1 LVSITP
7 APFAAIQIDITGDST
22 GYVAG
27 VIPNDAKGDL
37 DATVTLPSPGWTP
50 FLTTWQI
57 SNDPGIGTAT
67 INASTGEWVYVVD
80 PAEFDAL
87 DNGEIVSDVFEVT
100 ATAYAFNPGGNL
112 QFETDTQLVTIS
124 IEGVCFVL
132 GTLIETVLG
141 PVPVEKLKAGDLVK
155 TADHGPQPI
164 RWLEGNE
171 ISPSRMKMNPSL
183 FPVRIKA
190 GALGQDLPH
199 RDLYVSQQHRILV
212 SGPSVQL
219 NFAVTEV
226 LVAAKSLCGW
236 PGIDIVETDH
246 TVGYFHILLDN
257 HEILEAEGA
266 PAESLY
272 LGDEAMVSMSS
283 DGLQELAEIFGGAE
297 FDLPEGITHTARS
310 LVRDYEAKLLTP
322 A

>member
-1 LVSITP
+1 MVSIVG
-7 APFAAIQIDITGDST
+7 DVTGDVT
-22 GYVAG
+22 GNP
-27 VIPNDAKGDL
+27 PNVSNGDL
-37 DATVTLPSPGWTP
+37 DAVPAFGSLTVVSTAWT
-50 FLTTWQI
+50 I
-57 SNDPGIGTAT
+57 SSNGSIGTAT
-67 INASTGEWVYVVD
+67 INASGDWQYVVD
-80 PAEFDAL
+80 SAEFANL
-87 DNGEIVSDVFEVT
+87 DDGEVVFDTFTVSLTATLSTSGGFVFNSSDTQEVT
-100 ATAYAFNPGGNL
+100 I
-112 QFETDTQLVTIS
+112 Q

-132 GTLIETVLG
+132 GTLIETVMG
-141 PVPVEKLKAGDLVK
+141 PVPVENLTIGELVK

-171 ISPSRMKMNPSL
+171 VSPSRMKKNPSL

-190 GALGQDLPH
+190 GALGQDLPR

-219 NFAVTEV
+219 HFAVTEV

-236 PGIDIVETDH
+236 PGIDIVESDQ
-246 TVGYFHILLDN
+246 TVEYFHILLDN